1 MPPLLLDYGMRAAK
15 LEGLRILGQRAGAS
29 ADRANLRSTQHNFF
43 EKMPASEL
51 VVRTTISIDSDV
63 MMKANVGCGRWGSKS
78 SVICL
83 LLLEKDQRDGGPLV
97 VVMKPERPKRNA

>member
-1 MPPLLLDYGMRAAK
+1 
-15 LEGLRILGQRAGAS
+15 
-29 ADRANLRSTQHNFF
+29 
-43 EKMPASEL
+43 MPASEL

-63 MMKANVGCGRWGSKS
+63 MMKAKRRMRSLGIKKFSKYVS
-78 SVICL
+78 